1 MTKVIYRKD
10 SLAVTYKKL
19 LSKGDSLLS
28 AIMTVPQKAVTVFES
43 TDIIESFINQVE
55 EVKEHETYLTFDP
68 IYGIF

>member
-1 MTKVIYRKD
+1 MKVIYRKD